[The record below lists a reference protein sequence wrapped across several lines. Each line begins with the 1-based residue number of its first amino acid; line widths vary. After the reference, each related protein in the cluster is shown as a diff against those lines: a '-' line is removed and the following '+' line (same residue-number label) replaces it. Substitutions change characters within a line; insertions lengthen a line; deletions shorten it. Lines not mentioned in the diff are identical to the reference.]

1 MDIGNKPAFGAVR
14 TKLIIAKLH
23 QNADKVIRT
32 ICVHLKRGDKVKEYL
47 EQHAN
52 AFDSDEVL
60 ILTAAL
66 DQAWATV
73 QASGASFDGDDDAQS
88 ARSLLAKNIV
98 EAALR
103 GELNVRRLYE
113 GALARFTAR
122 RVHQYQPGAE

>member
-1 MDIGNKPAFGAVR
+1 
-14 TKLIIAKLH
+14 
-23 QNADKVIRT
+23 
-32 ICVHLKRGDKVKEYL
+32 VKEYL